1 MISGESKCYA
11 ITSTGTSKF
20 VSLLPYQEAGV
31 VHQADVA
38 ELPLCGQY
46 TSELASFQLPP
57 FHLTAV
63 LGFDGAVSVDLR
75 QGILDSR

>member
-11 ITSTGTSKF
+11 RTSTGTSKF
-20 VSLLPYQEAGV
+20 VSLLLPYQEAGV

-38 ELPLCGQY
+38 ELPLCGRY
-46 TSELASFQLPP
+46 TSELASFQLSP
-57 FHLTAV
+57 FHLTAM
-63 LGFDGAVSVDLR
+63 LGFDVAVDLK